1 MHLAIDFSTWRPAPT
16 VGAQPRVVLAHWR
29 VFVGCERRRFLAGML
44 PRHKTL
50 RVTSAI
56 VDADSLTRTWRTRS
70 GRVYETPGP
79 PARDLAL
86 CALLASMVCTYESI
100 DQLIDVSEA
109 AWSDMQRAVQ

>member
-1 MHLAIDFSTWRPAPT
+1 MTWRPAPA

-29 VFVGCERRRFLAGML
+29 VFMSCERQRFLAGML
-44 PRHKTL
+44 PRHMTL

-56 VDADSLTRTWRTRS
+56 VDADFLARTWRTRS

-86 CALLASMVCTYESI
+86 CALLASMVCANESI
-100 DQLIDVSEA
+100 DQVIDVSESV
-109 AWSDMQRAVQ
+109 WSDMQRSVQ